1 MRRLLLL
8 ITLFGLFALPGA
20 AAAAPNVVGQ
30 VEEFP
35 LGAGTRPEAIVAG
48 PDGNLW
54 FAGVQDV
61 SGGFADVVGKVTPSG
76 EVTEFQLDTHS
87 ANLGLSDIAVGPD
100 GNLWFTVGGRPEV
113 GRITTAGEVTEFELP
128 AAGAKPASIVAGP
141 DGNLWF
147 TEWEGGK
154 VGRVTPSGE
163 VTEFPLLDGRS
174 SSGIAVGPDG
184 ALWITEPLPGIV
196 ARIGTDGSETDFPL
210 PNQGGYPGQIVT
222 GSDGAL
228 WFGKQRG
235 GVLGRITT
243 AGEASEL
250 PVPGGR
256 QTFALSSGPYGD
268 VWYSNGGGRIG
279 WVIPGVLTGTAA
291 CINSC
296 RAPITALTE
305 GPDGK
310 LWFAAGVEPGV
321 LFTTPGTIGTYAPP
335 PLEIRLREE
344 SPIKGSTLR
353 VPVLCR
359 WAAKGRA
366 CNGRLKLTGQV
377 GRSKRTLTQKRLHLR
392 LGAQRSFTLRLPASA
407 RQSLAQRGRLVLRLS
422 TDAPRGPRDIRRV
435 VLTRS
440 GRP

>member
-1 MRRLLLL
+1 MRRSLLL
-8 ITLFGLFALPGA
+8 ITLFGLLALPGTA
-20 AAAAPNVVGQ
+20 PAAPNVVGQ
-30 VEEFP
+30 VEEFS
-35 LGAGTRPEAIVAG
+35 LGAGTRPTAIVAG

-54 FAGVQDV
+54 FAGVQYL
-61 SGGFADVVGKVTPSG
+61 SGSSFADVVGKVTPAG
-76 EVTEFQLDTHS
+76 KVTEFQPDTHS

-100 GNLWFTVGGRPEV
+100 GNLWFTVGGRPKI
-113 GRITTAGEVTEFELP
+113 GRITTAGDVTEFELP
-128 AAGAKPASIVAGP
+128 SAVAKPDPIVAGP

-147 TEWEGGK
+147 TEWANGK
-154 VGRVTPSGE
+154 VGRITPSGE
-163 VTEFPLLDGRS
+163 VTEFAMPDGRNP
-174 SSGIAVGPDG
+174 GDIAAGPDG
-184 ALWITEPLPGIV
+184 ALWVTEPLQGVV
-196 ARIGTDGSETDFPL
+196 ARIGTDGSETAFPL
-210 PNQGGYPGQIVT
+210 PDPSGYPGQIVA

-228 WFGKQRG
+228 WIGKQRG

-243 AGEASEL
+243 TGEASEL

-256 QTFALSSGPYGD
+256 QTFALSSGPYGE

-310 LWFAAGVEPGV
+310 LWFAAGVEPGIV
-321 LFTTPGTIGTYAPP
+321 FTTPGTVGTYAPP

-344 SPIKGSTLR
+344 SPIQGSTLL

-366 CNGRLKLTGQV
+366 CNGKLSLTGRV
-377 GRSKRTLTQKRLHLR
+377 GGSARPRPLAQRRLQLR
-392 LGAQRSFTLRLPASA
+392 LGSQRRFRLQLPASA
-407 RQSLAQRGRLVLRLS
+407 EQSLDRSGRLVLRLS
-422 TDAPRGPRDIRRV
+422 TDGARGPRDVRRV
-435 VLTRS
+435 VLVK
-440 GRP
+440 